1 MFYKITKS
9 LFRGKYQ
16 HKIVLVCSNASLFRG
31 GDTQSALS
39 QLQRVDVNKTFVTTS
54 SGYKITN
61 KIKSQEELDY
71 AIGLANII
79 AKMQD
84 FDLRVENPWISIYT
98 NELKDIKE
106 LTKLNKDNVKYIS
119 SPDSNSTLEE
129 GTVIMPKM
137 PYDYRITLGKT
148 TQSHPEFINWATSI
162 NKLKLTK
169 SCVND
174 LNRPRSWGGTHFYV
188 KGDNVLL
195 MAKMHLGGS
204 ISKIER
210 IIKPTAKA

>member
-1 MFYKITKS
+1 MFYKTTKS

-16 HKIVLVCSNASLFRG
+16 HKIVLVCSNASLFRS
-31 GDTQSALS
+31 GDMQSALS
-39 QLQRVDVNKTFVTTS
+39 QLQRVDVNKTFVTTA

-71 AIGLANII
+71 ALGLASIVS
-79 AKMQD
+79 KMQD
-84 FDLRVENPWISIYT
+84 FDLRVESPWISIYT
-98 NELKDIKE
+98 NDLKDIKAI
-106 LTKLNKDNVKYIS
+106 TKLSKDNVKYIS
-119 SPDSNSTLEE
+119 SPDNNSTLEE

-148 TQSHPEFINWATSI
+148 TQSHPEFVNWASTI
-162 NKLKLTK
+162 GKLKLTK
-169 SCVND
+169 SCVKD
-174 LNRPRSWGGTHFYV
+174 LNKPRSWGGTHFYV

-210 IIKPTAKA
+210 IIKPAAKA